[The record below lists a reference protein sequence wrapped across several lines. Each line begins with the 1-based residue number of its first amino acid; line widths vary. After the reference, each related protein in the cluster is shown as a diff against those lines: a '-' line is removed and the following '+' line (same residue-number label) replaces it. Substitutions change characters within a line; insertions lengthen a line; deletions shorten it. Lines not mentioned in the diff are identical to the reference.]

1 MQNAHIVNWNH
12 GLSMVLKK
20 AHFNTCQF
28 NLKQDFTNYAWAIF
42 LIAILRALGSYITSQ
57 TYIYLLWDSSDWSMQ
72 SSLTIVVFIF
82 SNLIKHFSILLHVSI
97 KSPILLFMNY

>member
-1 MQNAHIVNWNH
+1 
-12 GLSMVLKK
+12 
-20 AHFNTCQF
+20 
-28 NLKQDFTNYAWAIF
+28 
-42 LIAILRALGSYITSQ
+42 
-57 TYIYLLWDSSDWSMQ
+57 MQ